1 MPTPIVAGNWK
12 MHTTL
17 AEARDLAK
25 GVRRRLADLSD
36 VEVVVCPPFP
46 YLLACRDILEG
57 SGIRLGAQNVYYEE
71 KGAFTGEVAPPMLA
85 ELCEFVIIGHSERR
99 QHFGESDEAVARKVQ
114 AALAAGLSPILCVGE
129 TLEQRRAGQAE
140 AVVGAQLHAALEAV
154 ETSGGLAIAYEPV
167 WAIGTGVAA
176 TPDIA
181 AHIMG
186 GPILAGLAAIFGEHA
201 ALDVPL
207 LYGGSVNPGNI
218 EEFAPL
224 PAVHGALV
232 GGASL
237 KADDFAEIVRITA
250 RAKGSGGRGQ

>member
-17 AEARDLAK
+17 DEAL
-25 GVRRRLADLSD
+25 GLTLGLRRQLSD
-36 VEVVVCPPFP
+36 IFGVEVVVCPPFP
-46 YLLACRDILEG
+46 YLLTCRDILDG
-57 SGIRLGAQNVYYEE
+57 SGIHLGAQNMYFEE

-99 QHFGESDEAVARKVQ
+99 QHFGETDASVARKVQ

-140 AVVGAQLHAALEAV
+140 TVVAAQIQAALHAV
-154 ETSGGLAIAYEPV
+154 ETPGTLAIAYEPV

-176 TPDIA
+176 TPDVA

-186 GPILAGLAAIFGEHA
+186 GPILGGLAAAFGSTSPWRSHCSTA
-201 ALDVPL
+201 AASTQATSRSSPL
-207 LYGGSVNPGNI
+207 
-218 EEFAPL
+218 L

-250 RAKGSGGRGQ
+250 RVKGSGGRGQ